1 MIVIYQKLFIKFR
14 SKLGDEE
21 SNSYVL
27 KIGRSFPLENSVR
40 LYILEG
46 NYQPKVFDTRDI
58 MHEVIGKVWTYSV
71 SLKQIIDQ
79 IPTFEEKMSKRN

>member
-14 SKLGDEE
+14 SKSGDEE
-21 SNSYVL
+21 SNLYVL

-40 LYILEG
+40 LYMLEG

-58 MHEVIGKVWTYSV
+58 MQEVMGKVWKYSV
-71 SLKQIIDQ
+71 SLKQIMEQ
-79 IPTFEEKMSKRN
+79 IPAFEEKMSKRN